1 MVRVSQSHSG
11 RVNQSEQEWARNAKR
26 WITGTF
32 ITKISFTRCKPK
44 KICVASWPCSL
55 SSPAN
60 GIVSLLEMIQ
70 SYWIISVL
78 SKYKMQ
84 AWLDHWESKHSL
96 HDMLTC
102 GFEIIVL
109 AAEILPTTELS
120 LVWVLLQCLS
130 CCWGI
135 HPLNIIYFTKTFR
148 KKGGRG
154 RSTSFHMYLLYYR

>member
-32 ITKISFTRCKPK
+32 VTKISFTRCKPK

-84 AWLDHWESKHSL
+84 AWLDNWESKHSL
-96 HDMLTC
+96 HDMWIWNFSPSSRNFAYNRFIPCL
-102 GFEIIVL
+102 GFASL
-109 AAEILPTTELS
+109 PIL
-120 LVWVLLQCLS
+120 LLGNPSFKKYLFYENVSQ
-130 CCWGI
+130 
-135 HPLNIIYFTKTFR
+135 
-148 KKGGRG
+148 KGGRQG

>member
-1 MVRVSQSHSG
+1 MAEWTKVSK
-11 RVNQSEQEWARNAKR
+11 SEPETRNVELHELLSQKCPLRATSR
-26 WITGTF
+26 
-32 ITKISFTRCKPK
+32 K
-44 KICVASWPCSL
+44 KWTICLASWPCSL

-148 KKGGRG
+148 KKGGWG
-154 RSTSFHMYLLYYR
+154 RSTSFHMYLF